1 MCVGKEKTLMTD
13 REIRIIENFITK
25 DKPIMEFEE
34 MRAVVEMAY
43 EIYKNM
49 NPDELPK
56 WIYRPVNDPLWDN
69 LFEQIE
75 EALGFKL
82 FFWQKTYIMGL
93 GYRCSGQTTADVLRN
108 LVGDSILETIYLEHP
123 KNQKEDFYQKELIEI
138 KRKLD
143 AKGIISRNVKR
154 RK

>member
-1 MCVGKEKTLMTD
+1 
-13 REIRIIENFITK
+13 
-25 DKPIMEFEE
+25 

-108 LVGDSILETIYLEHP
+108 LVGDSILETMYLERP
-123 KNQKEDFYQKELIEI
+123 KNQKELIEI